1 MLREY
6 ALLRVFLIGI
16 YAMCGV
22 HALSDQQRKVLRDPG
37 LCAHS
42 RAGPHLQVFNLHSLL
57 AHPGRSSSANST
69 AVRPFGAPPQTRQFC
84 FFEQIAEAGAHQ
96 VMVIGQQYLQ
106 HIAPYVLARKR
117 ILVFHSDRN

>member
-1 MLREY
+1 MERGLYHPIEFSCEHM
-6 ALLRVFLIGI
+6 AVVEIGDVETNV
-16 YAMCGV
+16 A
-22 HALSDQQRKVLRDPG
+22 P
-37 LCAHS
+37 
-42 RAGPHLQVFNLHSLL
+42 FNLHSLL

-69 AVRPFGAPPQTRQFC
+69 AVRPFGAPPQTRQSCC

-96 VMVIGQQYLQ
+96 VMVISQQYLQ